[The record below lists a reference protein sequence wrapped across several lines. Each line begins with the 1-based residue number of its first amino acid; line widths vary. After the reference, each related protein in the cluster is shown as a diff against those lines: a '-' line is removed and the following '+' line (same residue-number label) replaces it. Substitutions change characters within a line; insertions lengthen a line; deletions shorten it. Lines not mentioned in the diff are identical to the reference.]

1 MALSKDQKQAQ
12 VAELKDKMSSAN
24 SIIFAHYIG
33 LSVAEIADLRSKLK
47 EGGAEMKVAKKTLTK
62 IATKESGLPEIA
74 DENIEG
80 PVSLI
85 FSNDDA
91 LAGAQIAFKFA
102 KDHDQVELIGGI
114 FEGNVISKEEAV
126 ELAKMLSRTEL
137 LAKFVGICRSPLV
150 NFAGICSSPLSGFVR
165 AVSELAKQK
174 PASDESP
181 ADKPAEEAPAEEK
194 AEEKPAEEAA
204 KKETEESEEAEE
216 KNESSDS
223 PDSPK
228 KNEETPEP
236 EAEDKSAEESTDE
249 PKEES
254 QP

>member
-1 MALSKDQKQAQ
+1 MALTKEQKQAQ
-12 VAELKDKMSSAN
+12 VLELKDKMSGAQ
-24 SIIFAHYIG
+24 SIVFAHYIG

-47 EGGAEMKVAKKTLTK
+47 EGGAEMKVAKKTLAK
-62 IATKESGLPEIA
+62 IAAKESGLPEIA

-85 FSNDDA
+85 FSNYDP

-114 FEGNVISKEEAV
+114 FEGNVISKEEAI

-150 NFAGICSSPLSGFVR
+150 NFAGICSSPLSGFAH

-174 PASDESP
+174 PA
-181 ADKPAEEAPAEEK
+181 EEAPAEP
-194 AEEKPAEEAA
+194 AAEKPAEEEE
-204 KKETEESEEAEE
+204 KKETEEEKQTEEETEKPAEKEKAEKEEPKPEESEE
-216 KNESSDS
+216 
-223 PDSPK
+223 
-228 KNEETPEP
+228 
-236 EAEDKSAEESTDE
+236 KS
-249 PKEES
+249 
-254 QP
+254 